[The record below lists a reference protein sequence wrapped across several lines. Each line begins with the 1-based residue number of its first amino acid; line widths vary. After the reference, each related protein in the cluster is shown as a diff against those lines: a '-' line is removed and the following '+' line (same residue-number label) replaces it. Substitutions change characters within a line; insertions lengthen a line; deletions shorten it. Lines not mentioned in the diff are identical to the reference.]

1 MMSILLHALVATGY
15 LGLAV
20 LAWRAALSGTQDAPR
35 GDGAIGAAER
45 IAILVL
51 WAAHAWLI
59 RDAAFSNGALRFG
72 FALALSA
79 TMWLAVAVFWLES
92 FTIGLAGLRLTI
104 LPLAAVCVLA
114 PLAFPGSVELGR
126 MASADG
132 LQGGRVS
139 PWLLAHLAVALS
151 AYGLL
156 TIAALHALFMAALDR
171 WLHRSGTQ
179 FATEAGESRAGQGA
193 MEARGDCS
201 ASRRERVARAVLG
214 PLPPLMAM
222 ERILFRLIGI
232 GFALLTL
239 TVLTGV
245 VFSEALFRQPMKLDY
260 KTVFTLCAWLIFAAL
275 LVGRVV
281 RGWRGRIALSWTL
294 TGFAMLFLAYAGSRF
309 VLEVIL
315 HRV

>member
-1 MMSILLHALVATGY
+1 MSILLHAIVAAGY
-15 LGLAV
+15 LGLGV
-20 LAWRAALSGTQDAPR
+20 RAWRGALGGTQDAVR
-35 GDGAIGAAER
+35 GDGAIGIAER
-45 IAILVL
+45 SAILLL
-51 WAAHAWLI
+51 WTAHAWLI

-79 TMWLAVAVFWLES
+79 TMWLTVAVFWLES
-92 FTIGLAGLRLTI
+92 FTFGLAGLRLAI

-126 MASADG
+126 MASAVGLHDG
-132 LQGGRVS
+132 GVS
-139 PWLLAHLAVALS
+139 PWLPAHLVVALC
-151 AYGLL
+151 AYGFL

-171 WLHRSGTQ
+171 WLHRSGTR
-179 FATEAGESRAGQGA
+179 FVPEAGESRAA
-193 MEARGDCS
+193 HAVMDARGEEPAGRS
-201 ASRRERVARAVLG
+201 ERVARAVLG

-239 TVLTGV
+239 TVVTGV
-245 VFSEALFRQPMKLDY
+245 VFSEALFGQPMKFDH
-260 KTVFTLCAWLIFAAL
+260 KTVFTLCAWVIFAAL
-275 LVGRVV
+275 LVGRIV

-294 TGFAMLFLAYAGSRF
+294 SGFAMLFLAYAGSRF

>member
-1 MMSILLHALVATGY
+1 MSILLHALVAAGY
-15 LGLAV
+15 LGLGI
-20 LAWRAALSGTQDAPR
+20 LAWRAALSGTQNGTLD
-35 GDGAIGAAER
+35 GGAIGASER
-45 IAILVL
+45 IAILIL
-51 WAAHAWLI
+51 WGAHAWLI
-59 RDAAFSNGALRFG
+59 RDAAFADGGLRFG

-79 TMWLAVAVFWLES
+79 TMWLAVSVFWLENFS
-92 FTIGLAGLRLTI
+92 FGLAGLRLAI
-104 LPLAAVCVLA
+104 LPLAALCVLA

-132 LQGGRVS
+132 VQGGRVS
-139 PWLLAHLAVALS
+139 PWLPVHLAVALS

-156 TIAALHALFMAALDR
+156 TIAAVHALFMAALDR

-179 FATEAGESRAGQGA
+179 SATEAGESGAGQRA
-193 MEARGDCS
+193 LPAHGDSS
-201 ASRRERVARAVLG
+201 ADRRERVARAVLG

-245 VFSEALFRQPMKLDY
+245 VFSEALFGQPMKFDH
-260 KTVFTLCAWLIFAAL
+260 KTVFTLCAWLIFAL
-275 LVGRVV
+275 LLLGRVV
-281 RGWRGRIALSWTL
+281 RGWRGRVALSWTL